1 MNTNNWKQ
9 VLGGSELNKDF
20 KNYKMQDG
28 EEVPNQAKFTG
39 DKFPGSGNPAKKELE
54 AWHRDNKVF
63 EADKNVEKET
73 PLGSSLMRPRIQKR
87 FDKKASRKKYAWGG
101 EATEEIH
108 PQRYLDGYV
117 SILISQN
124 ISNQITKDNWQ
135 EVCAELIERY
145 SGVILQFPNISSVE
159 AVRVQRLFFP
169 QQFDLILKVIFET
182 PVTQDDLAIFKK
194 KFPNCDAW
202 GGDSISP
209 TIASTNNWRQ
219 VLSDVKFNRTN
230 DGTITLDYA
239 ETGSTP
245 NSVSNTS
252 QSQSI
257 QESAETNSHNP
268 EQTSEGNQEGNSM
281 SGTASLRKKANENSY
296 DSLGNILTEGERVRN
311 EEGRTGTISVLDNTG
326 NARVEWDDEKEN
338 NATNWTKNFPKQY
351 PQGTYFQGKVVPC
364 STLTKWASKK
374 LDWHQVLAGEPDIN
388 FKKKP
393 DGTFELN
400 VTHPAPE
407 QEEAIQENIQ
417 QQEQATDQA
426 GQTPTATSSKTSDVT
441 EWIIK
446 KQGNLVLLGRECDT
460 CVGVFIAKENISKT
474 ASKDRYDI
482 RASEKLD
489 KNGHTWHEL
498 INQSVWENKFL
509 DMVKTNG

>member
-281 SGTASLRKKANENSY
+281 SGTASKKSSANNWRK
-296 DSLGNILTEGERVRN
+296 
-311 EEGRTGTISVLDNTG
+311 
-326 NARVEWDDEKEN
+326 
-338 NATNWTKNFPKQY
+338 
-351 PQGTYFQGKVVPC
+351 
-364 STLTKWASKK
+364 
-374 LDWHQVLAGEPDIN
+374 VLATPEPDIN